1 MIAAYDLLVGGGDE
15 ASLCAAACAA
25 RSGARVG
32 LLRSRR
38 EAKRRADAS
47 ICAVPNFVWRR
58 LDLQD
63 FGIKL
68 EPVSARV
75 TLMAEDQSVA
85 TYASPRATDEA
96 LAKNGSEDHLLWQSF
111 VGDMAQLNQASSA
124 ANGSA
129 SPKNGVKTFTAFLA
143 DRRQLSALGQLSGS
157 CTDLLDDYFSD
168 PKLKTH
174 VAAHALGVAGLGG
187 RELGTASV
195 LPEFLDESAWR
206 VRVGEGQSPLR
217 TTLETICEESGV
229 TMIEGALQLVSI
241 ESGKYKTVEIS
252 GGETLKARVVFFAS
266 PEAAVLAGV
275 ETPFLSLPTGRSATA
290 IMRFK
295 LKKSIEPPA
304 ADETAMFQI
313 VDSIKELQEA
323 RDCAVN
329 GQLPDPLPI
338 EFEFADNGDLIAQ
351 TKYCPKAFKEE
362 NEWRDWTGQDRQI
375 VAARILKRLVSRM
388 PDMTDAVK
396 KSKITM
402 LGADDGENS
411 VSAIAPPDLI
421 LVQPDRHNAIGAA
434 VHMVDEVLGYE

>member
-1 MIAAYDLLVGGGDE
+1 MIAAYDLLVVGGDE

-38 EAKRRADAS
+38 EAKKSADAS

-75 TLMAEDQSVA
+75 TLMSEDQSVA
-85 TYASPRATDEA
+85 TYASARATDDA
-96 LAKNGSEDHLLWQSF
+96 LAGNGSEDHLLWQSF
-111 VGDMAQLNQASSA
+111 VGDMAQLKQASSA

-129 SPKNGVKTFTAFLA
+129 SPKNGANVVTAFLE

-168 PKLKTH
+168 SKLKTH
-174 VAAHALGVAGLGG
+174 VAAHALGGAGLGG
-187 RELGTASV
+187 REFGTASV
-195 LPEFLDESAWR
+195 LPEFVSEGAWR
-206 VRVGEGQSPLR
+206 ARVSEGHSPIR
-217 TTLETICEESGV
+217 ATLGTICEESGV
-229 TMIEGALQLVSI
+229 TMIEGALLSVSA
-241 ESGKYKTVEIS
+241 EGGKYKMVEIS
-252 GGETLKARVVFFAS
+252 GGETLKTRIVFFAS
-266 PEAAVLAGV
+266 PDAAVLAGI
-275 ETPFLSLPTGRSATA
+275 ETPFVSMPAGRSATA

-295 LKKSIEPPA
+295 LKKPIEPPA

-313 VDSIKELQEA
+313 VDSIHELQEA

-329 GQLPDPLPI
+329 GQLPDPLPV

-375 VAARILKRLVSRM
+375 VAARILKRLTSRM
-388 PDMTDAVK
+388 PEITNAIK
-396 KSKITM
+396 KSKITL

-411 VSAIAPPDLI
+411 ARAIAPSDLI
-421 LVQPDRHNAIGAA
+421 LVQPSRHNVIGAA
-434 VHMVDEVLGYE
+434 VQMIDKVLGHD